1 MIRVLVA
8 DDQALVRAGVRML
21 LQVTGDMEVVAE
33 AVDGA
38 EAVRLAELHLPDV
51 ILMDLRMPRVDGLEA
66 SRRILLARPA
76 ARIVVLTTF
85 AEDSNVYAALRAG
98 AVGFLVKDDEPERMV
113 DAVRRAATGEQL
125 LAPSVLRRVVAR
137 FLAAEEAASVPV
149 PAGLTD
155 RELEVL
161 ALVGTGL
168 SNAEIAEEL
177 GVGVTTVKS
186 HVAAAMDKLGLR
198 NRIQAAVV
206 AYRTGLVDA
215 AFRPVH
221 HPLRQPFR
229 HSRGGPPGDP
239 LG

>member
-21 LQVTGDMEVVAE
+21 LQAAGNMEVVGE
-33 AVDGA
+33 AQDGA
-38 EAVRLAELHLPDV
+38 EAVRLAERHVPDV

-66 SRRILLARPA
+66 IKRVLAARPGI
-76 ARIVVLTTF
+76 RIVVLTTF
-85 AEDSNVYAALRAG
+85 AEDANVYAALRAG
-98 AVGFLVKDDEPERMV
+98 AVGFLVKDDDPERMV
-113 DAVRRAATGEQL
+113 DAVRRAAAGEQL
-125 LAPSVLRRVVAR
+125 LAPSVLRRVVER
-137 FLAAEEAASVPV
+137 FLAAEEQAATP
-149 PAGLTD
+149 PPPGLTD

-177 GVGVTTVKS
+177 HVGVTTVKT
-186 HVAAAMDKLGLR
+186 HIAAAMDKLGLR

-206 AYRTGLVDA
+206 AHRTGLVDA
-215 AFRPVH
+215 SFRPM
-221 HPLRQPFR
+221 R
-229 HSRGGPPGDP
+229 RG

>member
-21 LQVTGDMEVVAE
+21 LQVAGDMEVVAE
-33 AVDGA
+33 AQDGA
-38 EAVRLAELHLPDV
+38 EAVLLAERHLPDV

-66 SRRILLARPA
+66 SRRILAARPA
-76 ARIVVLTTF
+76 TRIVVLTTF
-85 AEDSNVYAALRAG
+85 AEDSDVYAALRAG

-113 DAVRRAATGEQL
+113 DAVRRAVTGEQL
-125 LAPSVLRRVVAR
+125 LGPSVLRRVVAR
-137 FLAAEEAASVPV
+137 FLAAEEETTMPI
-149 PAGLTD
+149 PAVLTD

-177 GVGVTTVKS
+177 HVGITTVKS

-206 AYRTGLVDA
+206 AHRSGLVDA
-215 AFRPVH
+215 AFRPVR
-221 HPLRQPFR
+221 HP
-229 HSRGGPPGDP
+229 RGGP

>member
-21 LQVTGDMEVVAE
+21 LQAAGDMEVVGEAE
-33 AVDGA
+33 DGA
-38 EAVRLAELHLPDV
+38 EAVRLAERHLPDV

-66 SRRILLARPA
+66 IKRVLAARPG

-85 AEDSNVYAALRAG
+85 AEDANVYASLRAG

-113 DAVRRAATGEQL
+113 DAVRRAAGGEQL
-125 LAPSVLRRVVAR
+125 LAPSVLRRVVER
-137 FLAAEEAASVPV
+137 FLAAEEQAATP
-149 PAGLTD
+149 PPTGLTE

-168 SNAEIAEEL
+168 SNAEIAEKL
-177 GVGVTTVKS
+177 HIGVTTVKT
-186 HVAAAMDKLGLR
+186 HIAASMDKLGLR

-206 AYRTGLVDA
+206 AHRTGLVDA
-215 AFRPVH
+215 SFRPV
-221 HPLRQPFR
+221 R
-229 HSRGGPPGDP
+229 RGR
-239 LG
+239 

>member
-21 LQVTGDMEVVAE
+21 LQVAGDMELVAE
-33 AVDGA
+33 AQDGA
-38 EAVRLAELHLPDV
+38 EAVLLAERHLPDV

-66 SRRILLARPA
+66 SRRILAARPA
-76 ARIVVLTTF
+76 TRIVVLTTF
-85 AEDSNVYAALRAG
+85 AEDSDVYAALRAG

-113 DAVRRAATGEQL
+113 DAVRRAVTGEQL
-125 LAPSVLRRVVAR
+125 LGPSVLRRVVAR
-137 FLAAEEAASVPV
+137 FLAAEEETTMPI
-149 PAGLTD
+149 PAVLTD

-177 GVGVTTVKS
+177 HVGITTVKS

-206 AYRTGLVDA
+206 AHRSGLVDA
-215 AFRPVH
+215 AFRPVR
-221 HPLRQPFR
+221 HP
-229 HSRGGPPGDP
+229 RGGP

>member
-21 LQVTGDMEVVAE
+21 LQATGDMEVVGE

-38 EAVRLAELHLPDV
+38 EAVRLAERHLPDV

-66 SRRILLARPA
+66 IKRVLAGRPG

-85 AEDSNVYAALRAG
+85 ADDANVYAALRAG

-113 DAVRRAATGEQL
+113 DAVRRAAAGEQL
-125 LAPSVLRRVVAR
+125 LAPSVLRRVVER
-137 FLAAEEAASVPV
+137 FLDAEEQAAAPP
-149 PAGLTD
+149 PAGLTE

-177 GVGVTTVKS
+177 HVGVTTVKT
-186 HVAAAMDKLGLR
+186 HIAAAMEKLGLR

-206 AYRTGLVDA
+206 AHRTGLVDA
-215 AFRPVH
+215 SFRPVRL
-221 HPLRQPFR
+221 PRP
-229 HSRGGPPGDP
+229 
-239 LG
+239 

>member
-21 LQVTGDMEVVAE
+21 LQATGDMEVVGE

-38 EAVRLAELHLPDV
+38 EAVRLAERHLPDV

-66 SRRILLARPA
+66 IKRVLAARPG

-85 AEDSNVYAALRAG
+85 ADDANVYAALRAG

-113 DAVRRAATGEQL
+113 DAVRRAAAGEQL
-125 LAPSVLRRVVAR
+125 LAPSVLRRVVER
-137 FLAAEEAASVPV
+137 FLDAEEQAAAPP
-149 PAGLTD
+149 PAGLTE

-177 GVGVTTVKS
+177 HVGVTTVKT
-186 HVAAAMDKLGLR
+186 HIAAAMEKLGLR

-206 AYRTGLVDA
+206 AHRTGLVDA
-215 AFRPVH
+215 SFRPVRL
-221 HPLRQPFR
+221 PRP
-229 HSRGGPPGDP
+229 
-239 LG
+239 

>member
-21 LQVTGDMEVVAE
+21 LQAAGGMEVVGEAE
-33 AVDGA
+33 DGA
-38 EAVRLAELHLPDV
+38 EAVRLAERHLPDV

-66 SRRILLARPA
+66 IKRVLAARPGT
-76 ARIVVLTTF
+76 RIVVLTTF
-85 AEDSNVYAALRAG
+85 AEDANIYAALRAG

-125 LAPSVLRRVVAR
+125 LAPSVLRRVVER
-137 FLAAEEAASVPV
+137 FLSAEEQAAAPP
-149 PAGLTD
+149 PAGLTE

-177 GVGVTTVKS
+177 HVGVTTVKT

-206 AYRTGLVDA
+206 AHRTGLVDA
-215 AFRPVH
+215 SFRPV
-221 HPLRQPFR
+221 RQPR
-229 HSRGGPPGDP
+229 PPS
-239 LG
+239 

>member
-21 LQVTGDMEVVAE
+21 LQATGDMEVVDE

-38 EAVRLAELHLPDV
+38 EAVRLAERHLPDV

-66 SRRILLARPA
+66 IKRVLAARPGT
-76 ARIVVLTTF
+76 RIVVLTTF
-85 AEDSNVYAALRAG
+85 AEDANIYAALRAG

-113 DAVRRAATGEQL
+113 DAVRRAAAGEQL
-125 LAPSVLRRVVAR
+125 LAPSVLRRVVER
-137 FLAAEEAASVPV
+137 FLAAEEQAAAPP
-149 PAGLTD
+149 PAGLTE

-177 GVGVTTVKS
+177 HVGVTTVKT
-186 HVAAAMDKLGLR
+186 HIAAAMDKLGLR

-206 AYRTGLVDA
+206 AHRTGLVDA
-215 AFRPVH
+215 SFRPV
-221 HPLRQPFR
+221 R
-229 HSRGGPPGDP
+229 RGSG
-239 LG
+239 

>member
-21 LQVTGDMEVVAE
+21 LQATGDMEVVGEAE
-33 AVDGA
+33 DGA
-38 EAVRLAELHLPDV
+38 EAVRLSERHLPDV

-66 SRRILLARPA
+66 IKRVLAGRPG

-85 AEDSNVYAALRAG
+85 AEDGNVYAALRAG

-113 DAVRRAATGEQL
+113 DAVRRAAAGEQL
-125 LAPSVLRRVVAR
+125 LAPSVLRRVVER
-137 FLAAEEAASVPV
+137 FLAAEEQAAAPAAPV
-149 PAGLTD
+149 GLTE
-155 RELEVL
+155 REVEVL

-177 GVGVTTVKS
+177 HIGVTTVKT
-186 HVAAAMDKLGLR
+186 HIAAAMDKLGLR

-206 AYRTGLVDA
+206 AHRTGLVDA
-215 AFRPVH
+215 SFRPVR
-221 HPLRQPFR
+221 HPR
-229 HSRGGPPGDP
+229 SGPAT
-239 LG
+239 

>member
-21 LQVTGDMEVVAE
+21 LQAAGDMEVVGEAE
-33 AVDGA
+33 DGA
-38 EAVRLAELHLPDV
+38 EAVRLAERHLPDV

-66 SRRILLARPA
+66 IKRVLAARPGT
-76 ARIVVLTTF
+76 RIVVLTTF
-85 AEDSNVYAALRAG
+85 AEDANVYAALRAG

-113 DAVRRAATGEQL
+113 DAVRRAMAGEQL
-125 LAPSVLRRVVAR
+125 LAPSVLRRVVER
-137 FLAAEEAASVPV
+137 FLVAEEQAAAPA
-149 PAGLTD
+149 PAGLTE

-177 GVGVTTVKS
+177 HVGVTTVKTHIAS
-186 HVAAAMDKLGLR
+186 TMEKLGLR

-206 AYRTGLVDA
+206 AHRTGLVDA
-215 AFRPVH
+215 AFRPV
-221 HPLRQPFR
+221 R
-229 HSRGGPPGDP
+229 PPRP
-239 LG
+239 

>member
-21 LQVTGDMEVVAE
+21 LQAAGDMEVVGEAE
-33 AVDGA
+33 DGA
-38 EAVRLAELHLPDV
+38 EAVRLAERHLPDV

-66 SRRILLARPA
+66 IKRVLAARPG
-76 ARIVVLTTF
+76 ARLVVLTTF
-85 AEDSNVYAALRAG
+85 AEDANVYAALRAG

-113 DAVRRAATGEQL
+113 DAVRRAAAGEQL
-125 LAPSVLRRVVAR
+125 LAPSVLRRVVER
-137 FLAAEEAASVPV
+137 FLSAEEQAAAPP
-149 PAGLTD
+149 PAGLTE

-177 GVGVTTVKS
+177 HVGVTTVKT
-186 HVAAAMDKLGLR
+186 HIAAAMDKLGLR

-206 AYRTGLVDA
+206 AHRTGLVDA
-215 AFRPVH
+215 SFRPVRR
-221 HPLRQPFR
+221 PRSP
-229 HSRGGPPGDP
+229 S
-239 LG
+239 